1 MFLLRRCNGSRSLPR
16 LLLVLGV
23 SALVA
28 GAAASCFSSP
38 LGADSVQGLVRLAS
52 VVIEGKVL
60 AHSVAELTAGRRG
73 GGEET
78 TSLGSPPPP
87 PPLRLSVQPAAAT
100 TTIILITTSSSSSSS
115 SSGTILPSSP
125 APSPPL
131 PHLGSPSLAPASAVA
146 RVRVHQVWPAK
157 SGGLRKDA
165 LLWLLLGERGSACG
179 SALKEEGRYVFFM
192 EPVAAASGGNS
203 SESPS
208 SLPPPLLFRASSPP
222 LETGRNLKKEVSRAL
237 CTRGCG
243 KSAGGGLGKRRG
255 GWRKEEVAWA
265 RQHRGGG
272 R

>member
-1 MFLLRRCNGSRSLPR
+1 MFLSRRCSGSRSLPR

-28 GAAASCFSSP
+28 RAAASCSSSP
-38 LGADSVQGLVRLAS
+38 LGEDSVQGLVRLAS

-73 GGEET
+73 GEET
-78 TSLGSPPPP
+78 TPLGSPL
-87 PPLRLSVQPAAAT
+87 LRLSVQPDAAAAAGT
-100 TTIILITTSSSSSSS
+100 GTTIILISSSSSS

-125 APSPPL
+125 APSPQL

-192 EPVAAASGGNS
+192 EPVAAASVGNS
-203 SESPS
+203 SESP
-208 SLPPPLLFRASSPP
+208 PPLFRASSPP

-243 KSAGGGLGKRRG
+243 LYKTFAFTLLRLPIPKN
-255 GWRKEEVAWA
+255 KEEMNIAE
-265 RQHRGGG
+265 
-272 R
+272 